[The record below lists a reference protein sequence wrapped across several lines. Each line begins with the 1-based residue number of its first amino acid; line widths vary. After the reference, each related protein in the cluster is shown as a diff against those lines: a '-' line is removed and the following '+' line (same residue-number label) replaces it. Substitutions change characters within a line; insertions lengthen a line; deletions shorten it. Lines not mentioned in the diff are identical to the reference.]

1 MGCKHV
7 HIPKE
12 NELLEIHLYF
22 QYDINDI
29 I

>member
-22 QYDINDI
+22 RYDINDI